1 MLVKVSKDKQKPFV
15 NPFKKVEQHVK
26 KLNVLAKQAKENPDY
41 LNGTNKI
48 YFLVV
53 KEKLS
58 YYKDAS
64 HWLGHKY
71 HNKHIMK
78 IGDTQRLVE
87 KRNNETITNAALHK
101 DGEVIWTLA
110 VKEDGTTFRDHEFH
124 AFLEDKG
131 YERELN
137 DNGEKSEWFF
147 ITQEEAQSAYEEFT
161 AKKFKKQVVLR
172 PVQNYGLDLLA
183 QATDAGY
190 TKINFG
196 SCMRSGKTIISLTH
210 AKRNNCMPVY
220 IGKNLTSQ
228 SSAEA
233 DNNEY
238 GIVDFMEK
246 VSINGQDEER
256 SDSELT
262 KRGEEAIASIDNANV
277 MNQNIILYIDECDD
291 SSHTEKSRKIIKQV
305 AKHYYEKGMLF
316 QVIPMTGTRKERG
329 LKILNEL
336 DFMPGKNKDLAI
348 EYWEMQIL
356 QPEDT
361 VRRNFIT
368 ISYFKEYAEGLV
380 NISEAL
386 KNHDEGHTSI
396 ATFVEALLRKGS
408 KYGTMKTD
416 VYNAPHYFFK
426 FCVGGK
432 SNDGYKKRMEA
443 LVDTFNDTLS
453 VIGNKEYLFQPVW
466 GGVTKSSEAQKF
478 CKDIIKQNPG
488 KIVVFVSFGMATT
501 SFSVS
506 GIGTSVVFSDNAL
519 GADDVQALHRPA
531 TWHKGKEWCNMVH
544 VTTSESTDLMLNDVY
559 MSELPE
565 GSPKEKQLIFKEIL
579 NHNSLIHNDIN
590 GDSRYQRVYTGQNV
604 QIILDERAAKRTQ
617 TNVMVQTV
625 LGNFTGNANK
635 LRPETVAKLLSIDPK
650 SGKIKMPKKS
660 KTDSGEEYDPHNV
673 KEPKQ
678 PKKKTPGMTPSKM
691 ESIIRAFVSGVQMVP
706 AVSKLKKIDMEDFQY
721 WDEINVDQELYE
733 MVCEDLPEFKD
744 DLDHIFRLCDD
755 ASNLKPYLQKIT

>member
-15 NPFKKVEQHVK
+15 NPFKKDERHIKSLTKFKDNLVDPLEGLN
-26 KLNVLAKQAKENPDY
+26 KLY
-41 LNGTNKI
+41 LLT
-48 YFLVV
+48 V
-53 KEKLS
+53 KEKPGL
-58 YYKDAS
+58 
-64 HWLGHKY
+64 
-71 HNKHIMK
+71 IK
-78 IGDTQRLVE
+78 IGDTHRSVAL
-87 KRNNETITNAALHK
+87 RNQETCTNASLHRTNPVTFWIAQK
-101 DGEVIWTLA
+101 D
-110 VKEDGTTFRDHEFH
+110 DGSWFRDYDLHN
-124 AFLEDKG
+124 FLTGKEYIRED
-131 YERELN
+131 N
-137 DNGEKSEWFF
+137 DQGNESEWFYITEEQF
-147 ITQEEAQSAYEEFT
+147 IKEFREFIG
-161 AKKFKKQVVLR
+161 KKLFKTVELR
-172 PVQNYGLDLLA
+172 TVQHYGLDLLA
-183 QATDAGY
+183 EATLAGY

-233 DNNEY
+233 DNNEFD
-238 GIVDFMEK
+238 IVDFMEK

-256 SDSELT
+256 DDSELT
-262 KRGEEAIASIDNANV
+262 KRGEDAIASIDKANV

-291 SSHTEKSRKIIKQV
+291 SSHTEKSCKIIKQV

-329 LKILNEL
+329 LTILNEL
-336 DFMPGKNKDLAI
+336 DFMPGKNKDLSI

-361 VRRNFIT
+361 VQRNFIT
-368 ISYFKEYAEGLV
+368 VSYFQDYAEGLV

-396 ATFVEALLRKGS
+396 ATFVEAFLRKGS
-408 KYGTMKTD
+408 KYGTKKTD

-432 SNDGYKKRMEA
+432 SNDGYKKRMAA

-453 VIGNKEYLFQPVW
+453 VIGNKEYLFQPIW
-466 GGVTKSSEAQKF
+466 GGVTTSTEAQKF
-478 CKDIIKQNPG
+478 CKDVIKKNPG

-506 GIGTSVVFSDNAL
+506 SIGTSVVFSDNAL
-519 GADDVQALHRPA
+519 GADCVQALHRAA

-544 VTTSESTDLMLNDVY
+544 VTTSEGTDLMLNDIY
-559 MSELPE
+559 EAELPP
-565 GSPKEKQLIFKEIL
+565 GGPKEKQPIFKEIL
-579 NHNSLIHNDIN
+579 NYNSLIHVDIRN
-590 GDSRYQRVYTGQNV
+590 GRGILPRVYTGQNV
-604 QIILDERAAKRTQ
+604 QYILDERAAKRTQ
-617 TNVMVQTV
+617 TNMMVQTV
-625 LGNFTGNANK
+625 LNNFTGNINN

-650 SGKIKMPKKS
+650 SGKIKMPRKS
-660 KTDSGEEYDPHNV
+660 KTEKGSDYDPHNV
-673 KEPKQ
+673 KGDKE

-691 ESIIRAFVSGVQMVP
+691 ESIIRSFVTGVQFVP
-706 AVSKLKKIDMEDFQY
+706 AVAHEQGIELSDFDF

-733 MVCEDLPEFKD
+733 MVCEDLPEFED
-744 DLDHIFRLCDD
+744 DIDHIYRLCFDD
-755 ASNLKPYLQKIT
+755 GRLEKYLEKIVL